1 MDETLSLQDKIPPE
15 NGVYKK
21 GNRWFVRFDAASDG
35 AEFPPDVAR
44 AIGTGLRIERR
55 SQSKTHPQLERMR
68 NAMVCHEAALYAIG
82 LIHRDDVLIGG
93 FVYPMF
99 GIREFRSFNSVDE
112 FASYLRQKIGDSCGF
127 VQVVVGRDLH
137 DLQHSFLVGFDSLGR
152 AVCAEKED
160 SEKPFQVS
168 SLDRIFDRFARGY
181 WAAGT
186 IEDVREGPIAREFRE
201 RLERRKQSEEIF
213 ENLDPGVRALLSEIG
228 AIGVLSLVSQVA
240 RGSFSIRQM

>member
-1 MDETLSLQDKIPPE
+1 M
-15 NGVYKK
+15 
-21 GNRWFVRFDAASDG
+21 
-35 AEFPPDVAR
+35 
-44 AIGTGLRIERR
+44 
-55 SQSKTHPQLERMR
+55 
-68 NAMVCHEAALYAIG
+68 
-82 LIHRDDVLIGG
+82 
-93 FVYPMF
+93 
-99 GIREFRSFNSVDE
+99 
-112 FASYLRQKIGDSCGF
+112 RQKIGDSCGF

-228 AIGVLSLVSQVA
+228 AIGVLSLVSQDA
-240 RGSFSIRQM
+240 SGSFSIRQMSWGGKPALFSDWGVVSGLTKDEVKNQTMPAIRHDTIKFGRVTYIDRGSDVQDTKARFVKVSPYTLEPIK